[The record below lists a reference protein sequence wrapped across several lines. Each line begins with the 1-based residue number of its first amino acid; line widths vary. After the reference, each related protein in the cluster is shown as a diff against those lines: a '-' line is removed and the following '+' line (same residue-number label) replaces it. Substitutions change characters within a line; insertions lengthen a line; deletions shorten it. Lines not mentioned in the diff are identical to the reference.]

1 MKIQMEENAITAD
14 DLKNKLEAE
23 FPDYQFTARNKK
35 MLVAKKSST
44 AGANIVVYKKRILV
58 GAAFPTMGGQMLFVF
73 SFLLLGILINN
84 ADDTQ
89 SYTPGYKVKHID
101 IDIDQRSFQHSL

>member
-14 DLKNKLEAE
+14 DLKSKLEAE

-73 SFLLLGILINN
+73 SFLLLGILIPFIVYLAAFKPKQKEVENEVGE
-84 ADDTQ
+84 
-89 SYTPGYKVKHID
+89 YIKRLLEP
-101 IDIDQRSFQHSL
+101 